1 MTTWADAVLAETFRR
16 EHGRVLAAL
25 IGDFGGDFDRAEEAL
40 AQAVEEATASWRQ
53 RGVPDRPGAWL
64 LTVARRRGIDR
75 VRRDAALQERL
86 PRLVDPRSEPAAEE
100 LAQLAEEAV
109 PDERLRLIFTC
120 CHPALSQDAQV
131 ALTLRTVGGLTTGEI
146 ARAVLVAEPT
156 MGQRLSRAKRKIRD
170 AGIPYR
176 VPDSDELAERLEAVL
191 AVVYL
196 VFNEGYTASAG
207 TDLVRVDLVSEA
219 VRLARML
226 VRLLPDEPE
235 VQGLLALVLLHASRT
250 AARRDGDGALIRLAD
265 QDRSRWDAAAI
276 AEGIAILERALPGG
290 RVGPYQLQA
299 AIAAVHAEAP
309 IAAATDWPQ
318 IAALYQLL
326 MKLDPSPIVRL
337 NAAVAR
343 AHVHGAAAALA
354 EVQDI
359 GGELDDYP
367 LFHVVRGEL
376 LAELNQP
383 DDAAVALA
391 RAIAL
396 TTNEVERRHLEERRA
411 ALLAGSHE

>member
-25 IGDFGGDFDRAEEAL
+25 IADFGGDFDRAEDAL
-40 AQAVEEATASWRQ
+40 AQAVEEATATWRRQ
-53 RGVPDRPGAWL
+53 GVPNRPGGWL

-75 VRRDAALQERL
+75 VRRDAALRDRL
-86 PRLVDPRSEPAAEE
+86 PRLVDPRDQPAPEE
-100 LAQLAEEAV
+100 LARLDEDPV
-109 PDERLRLIFTC
+109 PDERLRLVFTC
-120 CHPALSQDAQV
+120 CHPALSRDAQV

-146 ARAVLVAEPT
+146 ARAFLVPEPT

-176 VPDSDELAERLEAVL
+176 VPDADELPERLEAVL
-191 AVVYL
+191 AVIYL

-207 TDLVRVDLVSEA
+207 TDLVRPDLVGEA
-219 VRLARML
+219 VRLARIL
-226 VRLLPDEPE
+226 ARLLPDEPE
-235 VQGLLALVLLHASRT
+235 VQGLLALVLLQSSRT
-250 AARRDGDGALIRLAD
+250 AARRDHDGALVRLAD
-265 QDRSRWDAAAI
+265 QDRSRWDQRAI
-276 AEGIAILERALPGG
+276 EEGIGILERTLPGG

-318 IAALYQLL
+318 IAALYRLL
-326 MKLDPSPIVRL
+326 LKLDPSPIVRL

-343 AHVHGAAAALA
+343 AHVHGAGAALA
-354 EVQDI
+354 EVNDI
-359 GGELDDYP
+359 GDALEDYP

-376 LAELNQP
+376 LAELDQP
-383 DDAAVALA
+383 VAAATAMA

-396 TTNEVERRHLEERRA
+396 TTNDVERRHLAHRRA
-411 ALLAGSHE
+411 VLVAEAEE